1 MDPVRFARLARR
13 ALLVLCVVTGA
24 CKVEQKTPARQIA
37 EPGIAPAPAAIT
49 TVGADGTDATGG
61 GKTGAASTSGGHEGE
76 TGQQDLT
83 AAAGQSGTAGAAKQG
98 KAAPGNETD
107 AAASEPRRVL
117 ILGDSLAATAFGV
130 LLEKRLDDH
139 PQIVCFRKAKSA
151 SGLARPDFYDW
162 MEESR
167 RQVQARNPDLVIVI
181 IGGNDGQDLTARK
194 KKGGRVRWKDP
205 DWEQAYRRRVQEFL
219 VGITAPDRKILWV
232 GLPRMGSHS
241 LERKLN
247 LIRTIQQ
254 EAVLGMGGAGVYLDT
269 APFFTDDNGELLQEA
284 RVRGRRRPQ
293 AIRADD
299 GIHFTMAGSRYFAD
313 RVYPEVLALLDLESA
328 G

>member
-1 MDPVRFARLARR
+1 MDPARLARLARR
-13 ALLVLCVVTGA
+13 AFLVLFVLISA
-24 CKVEQKTPARQIA
+24 CKAEQKTPAQVIA
-37 EPGIAPAPAAIT
+37 EPGIAPLPPAIS
-49 TVGADGTDATGG
+49 TVAVDRADASTDGE
-61 GKTGAASTSGGHEGE
+61 TGAASG
-76 TGQQDLT
+76 T
-83 AAAGQSGTAGAAKQG
+83 AAPESEQTALSTATGEGGTAAPSGTAHEANAT
-98 KAAPGNETD
+98 AP
-107 AAASEPRRVL
+107 EPRRVL

-130 LLEKRLDDH
+130 LLAKRLDEH
-139 PQIVCFRKAKSA
+139 PQIVCFRRAKSA
-151 SGLARPDFYDW
+151 SGLARPDFFDW
-162 MEESR
+162 MRESR
-167 RQVQARNPDLVIVI
+167 RQVAMRKPDLVIVI

-205 DWEQAYRRRVQEFL
+205 GWEQAYRRRVQEFL

-232 GLPRMGSHS
+232 GLPRMGLRSF
-241 LERKLN
+241 ERKLH

-254 EAVLGMGGAGVYLDT
+254 DVVSGMGGAGVYLDT
-269 APFFTDDNGELLQEA
+269 APFFTDEHGELLQEA

-313 RVYPEVLALLDLESA
+313 RVYPEVLVLLDLESA